1 MEITF
6 SQPAIGD
13 TVPLNHS
20 LKAKQRIW
28 VGLRWDPTTEKPK
41 FFDKLFNK
49 DISHNL
55 DISCYIYNTNHEFI
69 DFVGAEAQDSMD
81 ETENIYHSGDDSS
94 GEGDGDDERIS
105 VELAGLPDS
114 THGIVFMVEVRS
126 DHIFGQ
132 INAPYV
138 RLADSMTNENLLE
151 TAITG
156 PTVQNTN
163 AFVFCSVFRNDASP
177 TGWML
182 RNISESPDISKIAD
196 WGSYLAQF
204 VD

>member
-1 MEITF
+1 MDITF
-6 SQPAIGD
+6 SQPAVGD

-20 LKAKQRIW
+20 LKARQRIW
-28 VGLRWDPTTEKPK
+28 VALEWDPNREKPK
-41 FFDKLFNK
+41 FFEKLLKK
-49 DISHNL
+49 DTSHNL
-55 DISCYIYNTNHEFI
+55 DLTCYIYDNNHEFI

-126 DHIFGQ
+126 EHMFGQ
-132 INAPYV
+132 INGPQV
-138 RLADSMTNENLLE
+138 RLADSMTNENMLV
-151 TAITG
+151 TPIAG
-156 PTVQNTN
+156 PAVQNTN
-163 AFVFCSVFRNDASP
+163 AFVFCSIFRSGVSP

>member
-1 MEITF
+1 MELTF
-6 SQPAIGD
+6 TKPAVGD
-13 TVPLNHS
+13 TIPLNHS
-20 LKAKQRIW
+20 LKARQRIW
-28 VGLRWDPTTEKPK
+28 VGLEWDPNREKPK
-41 FFDKLFNK
+41 FFDKLLNK
-49 DISHNL
+49 DTGHNL
-55 DISCYIYNTNHEFI
+55 DLTCYIYDSNHQFI

-81 ETENIYHSGDDSS
+81 ESENIYHSGDDSS

-105 VELAGLPDS
+105 VELAGLPDN

-126 DHIFGQ
+126 EHTFGQ
-132 INAPYV
+132 VKGAHV
-138 RLADSMTNENLLE
+138 RIADSMTNENLLE
-151 TAITG
+151 TGITG
-156 PTVQNTN
+156 PNVQNSN
-163 AFVFCSVFRNDASP
+163 AFVFCSVFRNNASP